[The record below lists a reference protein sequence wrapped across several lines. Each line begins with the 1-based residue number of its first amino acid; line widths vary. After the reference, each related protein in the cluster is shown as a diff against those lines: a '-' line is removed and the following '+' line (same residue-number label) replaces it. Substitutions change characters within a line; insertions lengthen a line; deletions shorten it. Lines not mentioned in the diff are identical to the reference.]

1 MQRPLSFA
9 LADFKTLAADDI
21 LDVFLALDAFADTHK
36 IGMENTPSGAFSYR
50 TIPCVIQSPTEQ
62 KRFQATE
69 KYDGFEVTHG
79 ELFILHAKKEDFGEA
94 PVEGAAMT
102 IDGVYCIV
110 ACSVED
116 MGMLS
121 ITLHNS
127 HAQRGRGYVY

>member
-79 ELFILHAKKEDFGEA
+79 ELFIRTRRKTPPFRAGDIRRK
-94 PVEGAAMT
+94 
-102 IDGVYCIV
+102 
-110 ACSVED
+110 
-116 MGMLS
+116 
-121 ITLHNS
+121 
-127 HAQRGRGYVY
+127 